1 MICKRTLTYSI
12 VLSGLLYFASTCHAE
27 VKELKC
33 GAGLSP
39 EAARAKV
46 AAVEARYSTVKSLS
60 GKFQQYAFLEAL
72 NTSEQSEGDLIFA
85 KPGKMKWSY
94 KKPEPQVFTSDGATL
109 WLHQPMDNQVIIDN
123 FKNAFSGDIPVSF
136 LLGLGSLSK
145 DFTVVKGCS
154 GAAGVIVDLTP
165 TKTDE
170 SLNKMRLLID
180 AQTNLPKGAEIVD
193 VAGNK
198 NTFILSSL
206 VLDQEIPPASFKPT
220 FPKNTDII
228 DHRQK

>member
-1 MICKRTLTYSI
+1 MICKRITTSSI
-12 VLSGLLYFASTCHAE
+12 VLSGLLFLASIGHAE

-39 EAARAKV
+39 DAARAKV
-46 AAVEARYSTVKSLS
+46 AAVEARYATVKSLS

-94 KKPEPQVFTSDGATL
+94 KKPEPQVFTSDGTTL

-145 DFTVVKGCS
+145 DFKVVKGCN
-154 GAAGVIVDLTP
+154 GAAGIIVDLTP
-165 TKTDE
+165 TKSDE

-180 AQTNLPKGAEIVD
+180 PKTNLPKGAEIVD

-206 VLDQEIPPASFKPT
+206 VLDQEIPAASFKPT